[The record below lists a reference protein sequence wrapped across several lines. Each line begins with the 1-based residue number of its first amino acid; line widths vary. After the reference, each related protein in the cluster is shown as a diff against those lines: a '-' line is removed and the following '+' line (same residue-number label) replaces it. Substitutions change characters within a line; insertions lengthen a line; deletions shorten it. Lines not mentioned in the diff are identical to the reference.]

1 MERKL
6 KNPTNNDKF
15 TGQSQHLP
23 GTMRINLI
31 HYAYKSLAVFIRMR
45 ITNRTSTELGKRSND
60 AKTMPVHKENE
71 IDLQ

>member
-6 KNPTNNDKF
+6 KNPTNNDTF

-31 HYAYKSLAVFIRMR
+31 HYAYKSLTVCIR
-45 ITNRTSTELGKRSND
+45 ITSRTSTELGKRSND
-60 AKTMPVHKENE
+60 AKTMPVHKENN
-71 IDLQ
+71 IDLL